1 MARANGTGQGSGI
14 EIVRSPVVHSPWH
27 PCGEGSW
34 GENESIY
41 VLDPD
46 GYRIE
51 LFCDMGT
58 IDAEGAFIDAYGKT
72 LDGLV
77 ADEV

>member
-1 MARANGTGQGSGI
+1 MARANGTGQGSGL

-27 PCGEGSW
+27 PRGEGSW

-46 GYRIE
+46 GHRVE
-51 LFCDMGT
+51 MFCDMAT
-58 IDAEGAFIDAYGKT
+58 IEDDGSFTDAYGKKMV
-72 LDGLV
+72 GPV
-77 ADEV
+77 ADER